1 MEGFTWEI
9 GVALF
14 SGLALFLYGM
24 NIMSEG
30 LEKAAGARLKRIVEL
45 FTKNTVV
52 GVFVGAFVT
61 MLIQSSSATTVM
73 VVGFVNA
80 GIMNLSQAVG
90 IIMGANIGTTI
101 TAQMVA
107 FKLTEVAPYAITLGV
122 GLLFF
127 SKSSKTKNYALVI
140 FGFGLL
146 FMGMHQMGVAM
157 KPLKDMPSFK
167 NAVIMLSTPGVLNSL
182 MALAIGLGFT
192 SLIQSS
198 SATTA
203 LLVTMAS
210 EGTITIDAAFPMILG
225 ANIGTCVTAI
235 LSSIGANKTAKKA
248 ALIHLIFNVFGSV
261 LFLIIFIVFRNPVSA
276 ILHNL
281 GGDATRQIANV
292 HTVFNVTN
300 TLLLLPFAGILV
312 KLVNHLMPTDE
323 EADQYEK
330 KLDDRM
336 IETPIFAIQAVN
348 NEVLRMARLAHA
360 SYNNAIKA
368 FVHFDIKAAHDTF
381 AAEKHINEME
391 KYIADFLIKL
401 SNSSV
406 SNDERVS
413 IDNMFNII
421 NDIERIGD
429 HADNLAE
436 LAMHRIENK
445 LKISEHAIAELEH
458 MSQRVEKSIVQAIS
472 SLELGDRTLANQVI
486 EREGEI
492 DLMEKTLRKDHIK
505 RLNEQKCAPSA
516 GVIFLDVISNLER
529 IGDHASNIAL
539 FVSDNREIAS

>member
-1 MEGFTWEI
+1 MTI
-9 GVALF
+9 ALF

-24 NIMSEG
+24 NAMSEG

-45 FTKNTVV
+45 FTSNTFV

-80 GIMNLSQAVG
+80 GIMNLTQAVG
-90 IIMGANIGTTI
+90 LIMGANIGTTI

-122 GLLFF
+122 GMLFF
-127 SKSSKTKNYALVI
+127 SKSSKVKNYALVI

-146 FMGMHQMGVAM
+146 FMGMHQMGIAM
-157 KPLKDMPSFK
+157 KPLKDMPAFK
-167 NAVIMLSTPGVLNSL
+167 DAVIMLSAPGVVNSL
-182 MALAIGLGFT
+182 LGVLIGLGFT

-225 ANIGTCVTAI
+225 ANIGTCVTAM
-235 LSSIGANKTAKKA
+235 LSSVGANKTAKKA
-248 ALIHLIFNVFGSV
+248 ALMHLLFNVFGSL
-261 LFLIIFIVFRNPVSA
+261 LFLVLFIVFRGPASEL
-276 ILHNL
+276 LHNL
-281 GGDATRQIANV
+281 GNNATRQIANV

-300 TLLLLPFAGILV
+300 TLLLLPFAGLLV
-312 KLVNHLMPTDE
+312 KVVNWILPTDE
-323 EADQYEK
+323 ETDTYEK
-330 KLDDRM
+330 RLDDRM
-336 IETPIFAIQAVN
+336 IEAPVFAIQAVN
-348 NEVLRMARLAHA
+348 NEVVRMAKIAHTSYRA
-360 SYNNAIKA
+360 SLQSFIEM
-368 FVHFDIKAAHDTF
+368 DIKYSHETF
-381 AAEKHINEME
+381 KLEKTINEME

-401 SNSSV
+401 SNSSI
-406 SNDERVS
+406 SNEERVA
-413 IDNMFNII
+413 IDNMFNTI

-436 LAMHRIENK
+436 LAVHRIENK
-445 LKISEHAIAELEH
+445 LKISDHAIEELKYMGE
-458 MSQRVEKSIVQAIS
+458 RVEKSILQAIT
-472 SLELGDRTLANQVI
+472 SLETSDRSVANQVI

-492 DLMEKTLRKDHIK
+492 DLMEKTLRKEHIR
-505 RLNEQKCAPSA
+505 RLNEQKCAPAA

-539 FVSDNREIAS
+539 YVSDIAEA